1 MPPEG
6 ASEREQQRVDKQQEV
21 EGTKRGALGH
31 PSTEGRSTDSDASH
45 VHFMRN
51 MIVQIKKETGDP
63 RRSRINGKVL
73 ADIGMTDGRESTGH
87 IAEERT
93 TTSAFT
99 THPVEHRV
107 NKLDVEA
114 GAIEEANL
122 VARDV
127 RGAKRRKDT
136 EEGGGADP
144 NQKTLDSNRAG
155 IVSSGDV
162 AFTALV
168 PPPRLFGRKDKAT
181 DLHRRQRSRSVR
193 VETGDTS
200 MDHGKRRV

>member
-1 MPPEG
+1 
-6 ASEREQQRVDKQQEV
+6 
-21 EGTKRGALGH
+21 
-31 PSTEGRSTDSDASH
+31 
-45 VHFMRN
+45 
-51 MIVQIKKETGDP
+51 
-63 RRSRINGKVL
+63 
-73 ADIGMTDGRESTGH
+73 MTDGRESTGH

-107 NKLDVEA
+107 NKLDVET

-155 IVSSGDV
+155 IISTGDE

-168 PPPRLFGRKDKAT
+168 PPARFFGGKDKAT
-181 DLHRRQRSRSVR
+181 DLHRRQGSRGVG

-200 MDHGKRRV
+200 MDHRKRRI